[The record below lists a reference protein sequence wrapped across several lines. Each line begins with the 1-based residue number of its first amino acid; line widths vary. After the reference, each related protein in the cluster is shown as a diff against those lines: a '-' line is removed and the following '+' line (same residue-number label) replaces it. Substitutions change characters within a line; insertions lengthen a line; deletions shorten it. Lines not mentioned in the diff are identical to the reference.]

1 MAEQEQKMSEAI
13 AFFEQMLQTMPD
25 DRTSLEF
32 LSVAYEQTGQTEKRR
47 DCLIRLADT
56 LLREKDYDN
65 AQVIAGYLSA
75 FTDDPGA
82 RAAVER
88 VAELV
93 QGQILKSEFQRE
105 VAGLAGAVSGAAA
118 EVPGSGLPSFQE
130 TGVEVHALSCSASAA
145 EMDLVWLWK
154 ENEFLPKETCM
165 DVLHVLTERPVTDTP
180 VLISALALL
189 DEQHPELTERVME
202 SMHRL
207 SEVPPLPIELF
218 EPQPEAVALLPQ
230 VFIHVMGVL
239 PFALLGGEVLV
250 AVLNPL
256 NRDLQAEVSARIGK
270 PCHFYLVHPK
280 MWQHVFSKIVPAAV

>member
-1 MAEQEQKMSEAI
+1 MAEQEQKMGEAI

-47 DCLIRLADT
+47 ECLIRLADT

-93 QGQILKSEFQRE
+93 QGQILKSEFRRE
-105 VAGLAGAVSGAAA
+105 VDGLAGAVSGAATEA
-118 EVPGSGLPSFQE
+118 PGGGLPAFQE
-130 TGVEVHALSCSASAA
+130 TGVEVHALSRSASAA

-154 ENEFLPKETCM
+154 ENEFLPKEMCM

-189 DEQHPELTERVME
+189 DEQHPEVTERVME
-202 SMHRL
+202 SMQRL
-207 SEVPPLPIELF
+207 SEVPPLPLELF

-230 VFIHVMGVL
+230 VFVHVKGVL
-239 PFALLGGEVLV
+239 PFALFGGEVLV

-270 PCHFYLVHPK
+270 PCHFYLAHPQI
-280 MWQHVFSKIVPAAV
+280 WQHVFSKIAPPAA